1 MLLRVFQK
9 MQHNITSDL
18 KLEST
23 YDMQVA
29 GTCAGQAHRPRV
41 SERELVGKTK
51 QAVGAC
57 MQ

>member
-1 MLLRVFQK
+1 